1 MIKEFS
7 IGESMHQLA
16 QRLYP
21 ICRSITGNGVRDSLR
36 ILQEIIPL
44 EIFEVPSGKQVF
56 DWTVPKEWNIR
67 DAWVKDAQ
75 GNKVIDFTQH
85 NLHIL
90 NYSTPIHQK
99 MGLEELKKHI
109 YSLPDQ
115 PELIP
120 YRTSYYREQWGFCM
134 RHHDLQQLQDGE
146 YEVFIDSSLEAGSLT
161 YGELFIPGES
171 SEEVIF
177 SAHICHPS
185 LANDN
190 LAGNAVVAEL
200 AKGLLHTQN
209 RYSYRFLF
217 IPGTIGSITW
227 LAENEEKIPNIK
239 HGLVASLLGDPG
251 NFTYKRSRRGNAEI
265 DQIVAYTLEQSGKEH
280 KVIDFFPYG
289 YDERQFCSPAFN
301 LAVGNFTRTQFGQY
315 PEYHTSGDNLELV
328 RPEYMEE
335 SLEMYRKVVEI
346 LEANKTYVNLSP
358 KCEPQ
363 LGKRGL
369 YDAIGGNSD
378 SKALQM
384 AMLWVLNLA
393 DGEYSLLDIAKRS
406 GISFELIAKIAD
418 TLIEKELLTEK
429 K

>member
-1 MIKEFS
+1 MIVASS

-21 ICRSITGNGVRDSLR
+21 ICRSITGDGVRESLR
-36 ILQEIIPL
+36 ILQEELPL

-56 DWTVPKEWNIR
+56 DWTVPKEWNIKE
-67 DAWVKDAQ
+67 AWVKDPQ
-75 GNKVIDFTQH
+75 GNKVIDFAEH

-90 NYSTPIHQK
+90 NYSTPLHQK
-99 MGLEELKKHI
+99 MDLEELKKHL

-115 PELIP
+115 AELIP

-134 RHHDLQQLQDGE
+134 RHKDLEQLEAGE
-146 YEVFIDSSLEAGSLT
+146 YEVYIDSSLEAGSLT
-161 YGELFIPGES
+161 YGELFIPGKSE
-171 SEEVIF
+171 EEVIF

-190 LAGNAVVAEL
+190 LAGIAVLSEL
-200 AKGLLHTQN
+200 AKALLKAENH
-209 RYSYRFLF
+209 YSYRFLF

-227 LAENEEKIPNIK
+227 LAENEDRIPQIK

-265 DQIVAYTLEQSGKEH
+265 DQIVEYVLEQSGKEH
-280 KVIDFFPYG
+280 TVIDFFPYG

-328 RPEYMEE
+328 RPEYIEE
-335 SLEMYRKVVEI
+335 SLEMYKQVVEI
-346 LEANKTYVNLSP
+346 LEANKTYINLSP

-393 DGEYSLLDIAKRS
+393 DGEYSLLDMAKRS
-406 GISFELIAKIAD
+406 GIAFDLIARIAA
-418 TLIEKELLTEK
+418 TLLEKNLLAEK

>member
-1 MIKEFS
+1 M
-7 IGESMHQLA
+7 
-16 QRLYP
+16 
-21 ICRSITGNGVRDSLR
+21 
-36 ILQEIIPL
+36 LQEEIPL

-67 DAWVKDAQ
+67 EAWVKDAA
-75 GNKVIDFTQH
+75 GNKVIDFAEH

-90 NYSTPIHQK
+90 NYSTPVHQK
-99 MGLEELKKHI
+99 MDLEALKKHL

-115 PELIP
+115 PDLIP

-134 RHHDLQQLQDGE
+134 RHEDLQKLGEGE

-161 YGELFIPGES
+161 YGELYIPGES
-171 SEEVIF
+171 SDEVIF

-190 LAGNAVVAEL
+190 LAGIAVVTEL
-200 AKGLLHTQN
+200 AKGLLTSSN

-227 LAENEEKIPNIK
+227 LAENEERIPYIK

-251 NFTYKRSRRGNAEI
+251 NFTYKRSRRGDAEI
-265 DQIVAYTLEQSGKEH
+265 DQIAEYVLEQSGKAH

-328 RPEYMEE
+328 RPEYIEE

-393 DGEYSLLDIAKRS
+393 DGEYSLLDMAKRS
-406 GISFELIAKIAD
+406 GIPFELIAKIAA
-418 TLIEKELLTEK
+418 TLIEKDLLAEK

>member
-1 MIKEFS
+1 MIVASS

-21 ICRSITGNGVRDSLR
+21 ICRSITGNGVRESLR
-36 ILQEIIPL
+36 ILQEEVPL

-67 DAWVKDAQ
+67 EAWVKDPK
-75 GNKVIDFTQH
+75 GNKVIDFAEH

-90 NYSTPIHQK
+90 NYSTPLHQK
-99 MGLEELKKHI
+99 MDLEELKKHL

-115 PELIP
+115 AELIP

-134 RHHDLQQLQDGE
+134 RHRDLEKLEEGE

-161 YGELFIPGES
+161 YGELFIPGK
-171 SEEVIF
+171 SEEVVIF

-190 LAGNAVVAEL
+190 LAGIAVVTEL
-200 AKGLLHTQN
+200 AKALLTTENH
-209 RYSYRFLF
+209 YSYRFLF

-227 LAENEEKIPNIK
+227 LAENEDKIPHIK

-251 NFTYKRSRRGNAEI
+251 DFTYKRSRKGDAEI
-265 DQIVAYTLEQSGKEH
+265 DQIVEYVLEQSGKAH

-328 RPEYMEE
+328 RPEYIEE
-335 SLEMYRKVVEI
+335 SLEMYKQVVEI
-346 LEANKTYVNLSP
+346 LEANKTYISLSP

-393 DGEYSLLDIAKRS
+393 DGDYTLLDMAKRS
-406 GISFELIAKIAD
+406 GIAFDLIARIAA
-418 TLIEKELLTEK
+418 TLLEKDLLAEK